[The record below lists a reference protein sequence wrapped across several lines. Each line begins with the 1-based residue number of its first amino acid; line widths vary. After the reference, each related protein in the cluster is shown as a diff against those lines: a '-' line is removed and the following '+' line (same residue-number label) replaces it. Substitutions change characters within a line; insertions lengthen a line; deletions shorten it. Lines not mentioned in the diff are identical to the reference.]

1 MIERS
6 NRCIGEGTL
15 LDELRSLLID
25 ELNLEDVKPE
35 DIKEDEP
42 LFGGGIGLDSID
54 ALELA
59 IVIERRYG
67 VKIKSGDNRNEVIFS
82 SLAALATHIEENRC
96 K

>member
-1 MIERS
+1 M
-6 NRCIGEGTL
+6 